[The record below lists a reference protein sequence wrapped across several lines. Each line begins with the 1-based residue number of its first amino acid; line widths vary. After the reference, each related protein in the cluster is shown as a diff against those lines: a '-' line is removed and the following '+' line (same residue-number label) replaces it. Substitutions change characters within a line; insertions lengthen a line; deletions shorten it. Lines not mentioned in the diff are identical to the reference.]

1 MLRPVEWGVQNFTKN
16 GILQVTTFFFK
27 KKKNRFSVR
36 TSFKVNLMYQPPK
49 WSYVFIIFISARFLF
64 EGAFSLW
71 VTLTTQDPR
80 AHTPEDFRGLHQII
94 KCKEE
99 KNYFGRKKTDLFLP
113 ASRNISDSLRSQE
126 RSFKKA
132 LSSNVFV
139 NFRDSFK
146 NSF

>member
-1 MLRPVEWGVQNFTKN
+1 MGSTKFHKERNFASN
-16 GILQVTTFFFK
+16 YLFFK

-132 LSSNVFV
+132 LSSNAFI

>member
-1 MLRPVEWGVQNFTKN
+1 MWSTKFRKERNFASN
-16 GILQVTTFFFK
+16 YLFF
-27 KKKNRFSVR
+27 KKNRFSVR
-36 TSFKVNLMYQPPK
+36 TSFKVNLMYQPPPK
-49 WSYVFIIFISARFLF
+49 WSYAFTIFISARFLF

-80 AHTPEDFRGLHQII
+80 AHTQEDFRGLHQII

-113 ASRNISDSLRSQE
+113 ASRNIPDSLRSQE
-126 RSFKKA
+126 KSFKKS
-132 LSSNVFV
+132 LSSNAFV

>member
-1 MLRPVEWGVQNFTKN
+1 MGSTKFHKERNFASN
-16 GILQVTTFFFK
+16 YLFFF

-113 ASRNISDSLRSQE
+113 ASRNIPDSLRSQE

-132 LSSNVFV
+132 LSSNAFI